1 MGIHMSTCMSQGSG
15 VYRGGGIKVISLLT
29 FKKCHACIHMKLAL
43 WSMDFLG
50 HSLVLETMA
59 YLQGEGSPTV
69 RPFLG
74 KRRPPS
80 EMKVGPLQQG

>member
-1 MGIHMSTCMSQGSG
+1 MGIHLSTCMHQGSG
-15 VYRGGGIKVISLLT
+15 GMGAQIISFIKN
-29 FKKCHACIHMKLAL
+29 HACMQMKVTL

-50 HSLVLETMA
+50 HSLVLGTMA

-69 RPFLG
+69 RPFFG
-74 KRRPPS
+74 MRRPSS

>member
-50 HSLVLETMA
+50 HSLVLGTMA
-59 YLQGEGSPTV
+59 YLQGEGSPTE
-69 RPFLG
+69 G
-74 KRRPPS
+74 PS
-80 EMKVGPLQQG
+80 LE